1 MQIRIARIHAKQ
13 IADEKGC
20 FVPTGPRAQFENGAM
35 FIGGIFRQKRD
46 ADFLFEVDKLRLRV
60 VFDDTEREECD
71 IDPRVCLSIDSEG
84 ETVIKL

>member
-1 MQIRIARIHAKQ
+1 MT
-13 IADEKGC
+13 ADELL
-20 FVPTGPRAQFENGAM
+20 AWLLALDE
-35 FIGGIFRQKRD
+35 
-46 ADFLFEVDKLRLRV
+46 DKLRLRV